1 MMASEMEYFLHL
13 IAISILSFENSV
25 YFFSPFVDLVM
36 SSRMDVSSVQFPL
49 IFLVCFILCWSCLY
63 GVFSWARH
71 SVSHKEEEIK
81 QKKPNDL
88 TTYLLL
94 KWSFLCFYCTSKN
107 LEIIVNNISINV
119 KIFETTLIIKK

>member
-1 MMASEMEYFLHL
+1 MVSEMEYFLHL

-36 SSRMDVSSVQFPL
+36 SSRMNVSSVRFPL

-71 SVSHKEEEIK
+71 SVSYKEEEIR
-81 QKKPNDL
+81 QKNNDL

-94 KWSFLCFYCTSKN
+94 K
-107 LEIIVNNISINV
+107 
-119 KIFETTLIIKK
+119 